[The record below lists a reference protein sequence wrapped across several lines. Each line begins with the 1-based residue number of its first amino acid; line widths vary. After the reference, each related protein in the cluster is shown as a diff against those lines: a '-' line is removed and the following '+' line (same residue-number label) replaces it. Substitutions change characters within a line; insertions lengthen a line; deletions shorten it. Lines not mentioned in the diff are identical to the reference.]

1 MNAQALKTQFQAN
14 IKPLSH
20 FQQYK
25 HTPLVHTV
33 FNKQSLNLIFAEAGG
48 MKSLLCFDLAIALST
63 GQDFLGFKTEQSKVL
78 YLDAEMSN
86 SDIGER
92 VNLFNASGLTNIDY
106 LTNGD
111 TSFNFKDTEQ
121 QEAFTD
127 LVKESDY
134 DVIIFDNLRTMTL
147 IENENDSASF
157 SLINQFLIRLRDLNK
172 TIFLVH
178 HANKGAETYAGSS
191 NIITPYDTVIG
202 LVDAGRQGY
211 RKIQVNKNRSSSSGL
226 NALQDA
232 FISLC
237 TESHRIVLNASDSKS
252 DADIAEAL
260 IRALNTHSLCSLDDI
275 RKFLREQG
283 LNFNSSKF
291 NLTSAV
297 EYLKSYAEIKHN
309 YISKDAITESFAEAK
324 HKRVLTELNDSSF

>member
-63 GQDFLGFKTEQSKVL
+63 GQEFLGFKTEQSKVL

-111 TSFNFKDTEQ
+111 ISFNFKDIEQ
-121 QEAFTD
+121 QEAFTE
-127 LVKESDY
+127 LIKETDY

-226 NALQDA
+226 NSLQDA

-237 TESHRIVLNASDSKS
+237 TESHRIALNASEAVSE
-252 DADIAEAL
+252 ADIAQLL
-260 IRALNTHSLCSLDDI
+260 IEALNTYSLSSVVEI
-275 RKFLREQG
+275 RQFLREQG
-283 LNFNSSKF
+283 LSFNSSSMNLSKVLKF
-291 NLTSAV
+291 I
-297 EYLKSYAEIKHN
+297 EDYAETQHVYKNTDSIKASLAE
-309 YISKDAITESFAEAK
+309 SK
-324 HKRVLTELNDSSF
+324 KRKDIFSDLPED